1 MTYAVIKCVNG
12 SFTLDSEWKNNINGA
27 IMQWHNVCR
36 TLWSSEDV
44 NMATVEIID
53 ELGTVLENYREII
66 RKGVQS

>member
-12 SFTLDSEWKNNINGA
+12 NFALDSEWKGNINGA

-36 TLWSSEDV
+36 TLWSAEDV

-66 RKGVQS
+66 RKGTQA